1 MQQHHH
7 PPGGYGFEDSE
18 RLRDL
23 LNRLHDAGR
32 SAWRDDPE
40 VAELMRHAARKYAA
54 LARKHGLDPWEA
66 AAAAFEAMRTPS
78 VRRAENPWAVI
89 TRAVQVTCIAEDRGN
104 GLLCS
109 VHQARRPRYS
119 VFHDAERF
127 SDRENPL
134 IDYHPAFHI
143 DPHNPDSQDNDPAA
157 PEGSTMVGSA
167 VESAVEDAIALL
179 CLLGWEADVAR
190 GSVEYVCARLAEAPS
205 RVSAFETM
213 RRDRHAR
220 ALLDLPSPSW
230 HGLLRVILGAP
241 DPDLAHT
248 NTGRGILLRLLIG
261 EPLRVLLSDDDLV
274 RAVTLAAPR
283 TLRGEQDG

>member
-7 PPGGYGFEDSE
+7 TSGRYGFEDAE
-18 RLRDL
+18 QLRDL

-32 SAWRDDPE
+32 SAWRNDPE

-78 VRRAENPWAVI
+78 VRRADNPWAVI
-89 TRAVQVTCIAEDRGN
+89 TRAVHVSCIAEDRGN

-119 VFHDAERF
+119 VFHDVERF
-127 SDRENPL
+127 SDRQNPL
-134 IDYHPAFHI
+134 TDYHPAFHVN
-143 DPHNPDSQDNDPAA
+143 PHNPHLNETDPSVA
-157 PEGSTMVGSA
+157 EGRTTVGA
-167 VESAVEDAIALL
+167 AVEDVITLL
-179 CLLGWEADVAR
+179 CLLGWEVEVAR
-190 GSVEYVCARLAEAPS
+190 SSTEYVCARLAEAPS
-205 RVSAFETM
+205 RVSAFESM

-220 ALLDLPSPSW
+220 ALLDLPATSW

-241 DPDLAHT
+241 DPDLART
-248 NTGRGILLRLLIG
+248 NAGRGILLRLLIG
-261 EPLRVLLSDDDLV
+261 EPLRLLLADDDLV
-274 RAVTLAAPR
+274 LAVTLAAPR
-283 TLRGEQDG
+283 TLRGDPHG